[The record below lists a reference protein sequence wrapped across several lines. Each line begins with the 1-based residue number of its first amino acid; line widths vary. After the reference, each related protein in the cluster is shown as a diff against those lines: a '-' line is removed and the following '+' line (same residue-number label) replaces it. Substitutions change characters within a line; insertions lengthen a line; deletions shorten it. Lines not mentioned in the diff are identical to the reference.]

1 MEKLS
6 RLTKGIIFLFILF
19 VATSEAQINLCLIE
33 VEGIPQIEVKEEYR
47 NAKKGDFLKGN
58 HFIELKENE
67 YVKFID
73 TEGNLYALNSAGSFG
88 IQEILANKVDSK
100 KANVTKKYFSY
111 LYKRMFAEFENN
123 SKAGVVYRLNPAG
136 TLVFPKDK
144 RQIVKDTIRFEWT
157 NEIFRPLTFNLID
170 VKTNSSFSI
179 ITNGN
184 YITLPVDGNT
194 LKVGNSYKWTILS
207 DGDLKP
213 VYHDFTILEKDHMEP
228 LNQKVKEFETE
239 LIKLGFD
246 KSRIHFIISDSF
258 NIQY

>member
-6 RLTKGIIFLFILF
+6 RLIIGLVLF
-19 VATSEAQINLCLIE
+19 VLFLASNTKAQINLCLIE
-33 VEGIPQIEVKEEYR
+33 VQGLPQIELTDKYQ

-58 HFIELKENE
+58 HLLQVKENE
-67 YVKFID
+67 SVKCID
-73 TEGNLYALNSAGSFG
+73 TEGNLYTISNPGSYG
-88 IQEILANKVDSK
+88 IQEILANKVASE

-111 LYKRMFAEFENN
+111 MYKKMFTDFENN

-136 TLVFPKDK
+136 TLVFPKNN

-157 NEIFRPLTFNLID
+157 NEIFRPLTFSLVD
-170 VKTNSSFSI
+170 MKTKQSMKI

-194 LKVGNSYKWTILS
+194 LKIGSAYKWTILA

-213 VYHDFTILEKDHMEP
+213 IYHNFTIIDKVKSKP
-228 LNQKVKEFETE
+228 ISAKVKEFETE
-239 LIKLGFD
+239 LLKLGFD
-246 KSRIHFIISDSF
+246 KSKIHFIISDSF